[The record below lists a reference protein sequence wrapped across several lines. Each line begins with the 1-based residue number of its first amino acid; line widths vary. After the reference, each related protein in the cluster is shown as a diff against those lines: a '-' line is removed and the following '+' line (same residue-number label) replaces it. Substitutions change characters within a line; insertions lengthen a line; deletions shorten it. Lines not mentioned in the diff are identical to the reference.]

1 MFICVICVHLWLK
14 SAYNYHMFSIANHTY
29 MSRALQLAERG
40 LYSTQPNPRVGCVI
54 VKDGKIIGEGA
65 HLKAGEAHAEIF
77 ALRQAGAQAKG
88 ATAYITL
95 EPCSHTGRTP
105 PCSQAII
112 DAGIVKVLVAMQ
124 DPNPLVAGSGLA
136 HLLAH
141 NIEVVS
147 GLMQAQ
153 AEALNPGFISRM
165 TRGRPYLRSKIAAS
179 LDGKTALNNG
189 VSQWITSE
197 PARLDVQHWRARS
210 CAILTGIGTV
220 LADNP
225 SMTVRRMAIRR
236 MTEIEMIERE
246 MIESEMTVR
255 ASTNTPSP
263 LMGEGWG
270 EGATI
275 RQPLKVIVDSQ
286 LQTPINAK
294 ILQGSNVLIAFAN
307 DPHNKSA
314 QLLTAGA
321 ELLCIPNEQNKV
333 CLKTLLSHL
342 AACDINEVLCEAG
355 ESLNGALLAQ
365 NLIDELLIYY
375 APKLMGSTAKG
386 MFDVPALT
394 AMKQAIDLQ
403 ILDMRQIGV
412 DIRLCAKP
420 VLKISC

>member
-1 MFICVICVHLWLK
+1 M
-14 SAYNYHMFSIANHTY
+14 T
-29 MSRALQLAERG
+29 RALQLAEQG

-54 VKDGKIIGEGA
+54 VKEGKIIGEGA
-65 HLKAGEAHAEIF
+65 HLKAGELHAEIF
-77 ALRQAGAQAKG
+77 AIQQAGAQAKG

-105 PCSQAII
+105 PCTHALLK
-112 DAGIVKVLVAMQ
+112 AGIAKVITAMQ
-124 DPNPLVAGSGLA
+124 DPNPLVAGRGLA
-136 HLLAH
+136 HLQAH

-165 TRGRPYLRSKIAAS
+165 TRKQPFIRCKIAAS

-189 VSQWITSE
+189 ASQWITSE

-225 SMTVRRMAIRR
+225 SMNVR
-236 MTEIEMIERE
+236 TL
-246 MIESEMTVR
+246 
-255 ASTNTPSP
+255 SP

-270 EGATI
+270 EGEYI

-286 LQTPINAK
+286 LQTPIDAK
-294 ILQGSNVLIAFAN
+294 ILRSENNTGGNVLIAFAN
-307 DPHNKSA
+307 DTHNKSA
-314 QLLTAGA
+314 QLLNAGA
-321 ELLCIPNEQNKV
+321 QLLCVPNKQNKV

-342 AACDINEVLCEAG
+342 AACEINEVLVEGG
-355 ESLNGALLAQ
+355 EGLNGALLAQ

-386 MFDVPALT
+386 MFALPAFT
-394 AMKQAIDLQ
+394 QMSQAVNLDI
-403 ILDMRQIGV
+403 IDMRQIGV
-412 DIRLCAKP
+412 DIRLRAKP
-420 VLKISC
+420 LC